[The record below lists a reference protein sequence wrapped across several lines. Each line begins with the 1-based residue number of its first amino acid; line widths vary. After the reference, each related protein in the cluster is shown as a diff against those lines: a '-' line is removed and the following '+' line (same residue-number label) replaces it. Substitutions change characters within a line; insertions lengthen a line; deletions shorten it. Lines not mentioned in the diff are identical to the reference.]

1 MSKYI
6 QLLRCLSL
14 PATLMTTRAISRVMT
29 LYIDVMHDV
38 VLLTG
43 GQSWQII
50 AAVPVILLKTGKE
63 QQKQVVRE
71 ASTAAG
77 ILKTIPSAPR
87 KQAKKGGKTVTAIVI
102 ADRRG

>member
-6 QLLRCLSL
+6 QQLRCLSL

-87 KQAKKGGKTVTAIVI
+87 KRVRKAGKTVTVAI
-102 ADRRG
+102 AEPRRG